1 MSGVS
6 LRNFSG
12 GTGMEC
18 QYRDGRHTRIG
29 KERCNSAAAASK
41 GGPVAF
47 ITSIQLNAKAYR
59 GDHVSLVLNY
69 EPPFLDHHPCHL
81 NTAERPTATRMIQ
94 PASVP
99 N

>member
-1 MSGVS
+1 MD
-6 LRNFSG
+6 
-12 GTGMEC
+12 GTRESAF
-18 QYRDGRHTRIG
+18 

-47 ITSIQLNAKAYR
+47 ITSIQLNAKAYS
-59 GDHVSLVLNY
+59 GDRVSLVLNY

-94 PASVP
+94 SASVP